1 MGKEIEKKFLLTGGK
16 ATIPIP
22 AKFDKQFIKQGYISV
37 EKGKQVRIRLYR
49 TKAVLGIKFTG
60 GQVREEFEYEIPMSD
75 GKSLYNK
82 CAWTLE
88 KKRLS
93 FKRGKEQYDIDTYP
107 NGIIFVE
114 VEFSSLKNMENWVKP
129 TWIGEEITD
138 NKDYSNIVLA
148 QQNLKFK

>member
-1 MGKEIEKKFLLTGGK
+1 MGKEIEKKFLLAGS
-16 ATIPIP
+16 IPIP
-22 AKFDKQFIKQGYISV
+22 AKHQKLLIKQGYISA
-37 EKGKQVRIRLYR
+37 EKGKQVRIRLYT

-75 GKSLYNK
+75 GKNLYNK
-82 CAWTLE
+82 CSWTLE
-88 KKRLS
+88 KKRLT

-107 NGIIFVE
+107 NGITFVE
-114 VEFSSLKNMENWVKP
+114 VEFKSLKNMENWVKP
-129 TWIGEEITD
+129 SWIGEDITD